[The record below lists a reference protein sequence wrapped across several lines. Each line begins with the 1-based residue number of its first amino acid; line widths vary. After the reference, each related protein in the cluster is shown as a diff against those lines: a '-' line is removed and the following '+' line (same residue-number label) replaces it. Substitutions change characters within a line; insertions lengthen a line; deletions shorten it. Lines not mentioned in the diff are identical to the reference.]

1 MERLVMPKVTYAFD
15 IHDLASAYQDIRS
28 SYKRKH
34 GQVKDLPTV
43 PNKIGGGKI
52 DIMVGILYS
61 H

>member
-1 MERLVMPKVTYAFD
+1 MPKVTYAFD